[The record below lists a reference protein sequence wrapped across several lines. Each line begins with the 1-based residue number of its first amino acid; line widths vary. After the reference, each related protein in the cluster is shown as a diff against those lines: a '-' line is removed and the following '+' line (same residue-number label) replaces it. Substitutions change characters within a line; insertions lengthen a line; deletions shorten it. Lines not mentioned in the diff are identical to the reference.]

1 MNGELGARTKRQ
13 PTRPGT
19 QPALRRRWKKIAA
32 SVLLVLALGAGLAA
46 AAPPTRPAKARGTTV
61 VPDDFLRRWDPVTI
75 FFDRDRGA
83 AAGGPEDDPTRLVTL
98 TPAHPGAYTWLDAR
112 TLQFKPAEPWPPLR
126 RFTWA
131 VKGGERVRLATL
143 MAPPR
148 ATEPADGREGLDA
161 VEAVTLTFPEPLD
174 PADLA
179 KAVTLELRPLP
190 GIGDEDAR
198 WLNLD
203 DFEIKVMERQTRSAP
218 ATYVLALHQ
227 PIPLGTRVLVHFRLS
242 LDSTDESFSQVSFR
256 TAEPFRAVGF
266 GCRANRYPITPQG
279 SRYTVDQAIRCR
291 SDERAV
297 VVDFSA
303 EVDPAE
309 LDAILGRNLVRLS
322 PSVANLTYEVAGKRL
337 TVGGDFARETE
348 YRVAIEPVTLHDR
361 QRRPLDMHGAS
372 ELYLYFP
379 SEPAYLRW
387 GAAEG
392 LVERHG
398 PQQFPVLG
406 RGNEEL
412 DLRLHPVDP
421 FDPSFWPFPEQ
432 PVVLDESLR
441 PPGPGEEPEPWTSL
455 GTLINPQQLA
465 RQISALGS
473 PPVSTLVDL
482 PLRREGGAARFGLDL
497 AGYLA
502 EVRGEGRP
510 GTYLAGLRRLGKST
524 ERAWVRVQVSDLALT
539 TVEEPDRVV
548 FAVTS
553 LKTGRPIPGARVRVR
568 TRQEKPCFE
577 GTTGADGRLV
587 WTVLPCKDQ
596 VRRIE
601 VVSGDDVLTLD
612 PRRAPDVYRD
622 NHWAESRETWLQW
635 TQYDHDRRGPGAVV
649 LAHLFTERPV
659 YRPEEPVHVKGYL
672 RTREAGRLKP
682 VTGDG
687 FLVIDGPGD
696 LEWRIPLTLGPR
708 GSFYHLFDE
717 EKLPTGSYT
726 ARFEP
731 RHHPRPRSG
740 TVTFRKEAYRLP
752 RFEVQLH
759 GPEHPTLDE
768 AFEVELTATYYAGG
782 QVSERPVRWR
792 VTQFPYTWRPRARK
806 GFYYSSDGRYSR
818 TGRFESRP
826 AIEKEDVTDENG
838 AAKLLLNPALE
849 PTAQPRIYV
858 VEATV
863 VGADDQTVT
872 ATQQL
877 VALPPFLLG
886 LKVPRYL
893 ERAEAIEP
901 EVIVVGPGDELLEG
915 QEVTVR
921 LLHRQWHSHLR
932 ASDFSDGVARYVT
945 DVVDEPVLEEK
956 LSSGAEPVKLRLP
969 IEEAGVY
976 LVEIE
981 SRDRLGRIQVV
992 AVDLYA
998 GGEEPVGWAKPST
1011 QVFEVATDKSEY
1023 RPGETANLVLKS
1035 PFQNAEVLAVVEA
1048 PEGNR
1053 YEWLPVRGGKAA
1065 YAVPVLGTYT
1075 PRLPVHFI
1083 LMRGRLVG
1091 TRPLPGS
1098 STDLGKP
1105 ATMASTA
1112 WVRVKPVDNMVEVK
1126 LEHPGKALPGQTIE
1140 VSIDLR
1146 DPDGAPLAG
1155 EVTLWLVDQAV
1166 LALGKEQRLDP
1177 LPDFITP
1184 VKSHLEVHD
1193 TRGLAFGEM
1202 PFADEPGGG
1211 EGEEGKGVLDRQTVR
1226 RHFQPVPYFNPAI
1239 EVGDDGHARVE
1250 VELPDNLTNFK
1261 LRAKAITPER
1271 FGVAKGHLEVRLPVI
1286 VQPALPR
1293 FVRPGDRFL
1302 AGAIGRIVEGEGGPG
1317 RVEAQFE
1324 GVDLEG
1330 EASRELSWLPERPE
1344 RLTFPVAVPTPP
1356 YDEDGRLSREEVL
1369 FRVAVE
1375 RLSDGAGDAFE
1386 VRLPIRDDRDR
1397 VRLKALGELLP
1408 GKPFKL
1414 PDAEEPVRPGS
1425 LRRTVLVSDQPGLV
1439 GMASGLSFLLQYPY
1453 GCTEQRVS
1461 RARAQLALRA
1471 FRDVLHQEDDDAAI
1485 DRAVNDTLRW
1495 IGQVVQPNGLT
1506 AYWPGSQGYVSLTA
1520 WVVEFLVEAR
1530 DGGYAVDEELFG
1542 TLKGSLAQALRSD
1555 YSHFIDGESWAERVW
1570 ALQALSSAGAFDE
1583 SYGAEL
1589 SRKSQYL
1596 DLEGVAGV
1604 LLAFGRAQHGSLAT
1618 GPLTAELW
1626 DGVVIRLHQGQEIYG
1641 GLQKRRTTRNGL
1653 ILPSETRTLASLVR
1667 ALGRY
1672 EGSDPRFQK
1681 LVDALVHLGRG
1692 DGWGTTNANAA
1703 ALLALTD
1710 VLKPPFSG
1718 TAQQEVEVTL
1728 PGSGGRLRLA
1738 ASSPTA
1744 YFVGTA
1750 TGPGEVRRLGGGER
1764 PLVVRAETS
1773 YFPEADGSQVAP
1785 RRDGFVVERE
1795 LLLQT
1800 TDPPQRID
1808 LTEPGRTVELAVG
1821 DVVEEHVRVVN
1832 PADRFYVAVVIPLAA
1847 GVEPLNPN
1855 LATAPPEARASG
1867 QLTLQPTYVAFLDEK
1882 IAFYYNSLPKGT
1894 YDFYVRTRATVVGS
1908 FIQPP
1913 AKAEMMYDGSV
1924 AGGSAGARIVV
1935 ERPGE

>member
-1 MNGELGARTKRQ
+1 MSLGGARRRRQ
-13 PTRPGT
+13 AK
-19 QPALRRRWKKIAA
+19 PALLLI
-32 SVLLVLALGAGLAA
+32 LTLVLGGGLAA
-46 AAPPTRPAKARGTTV
+46 AAPPATRPAKARGTTL

-75 FFDRDRGA
+75 FFDRDRGPA
-83 AAGGPEDDPTRLVTL
+83 EGGPEDDPARLVTL
-98 TPAHPGAYTWLDAR
+98 SPAHPGAYIWLDAR

-126 RFTWA
+126 RFTWE
-131 VKGGERVRLATL
+131 VQGGERVRLATL
-143 MAPPR
+143 MAPPS
-148 ATEPADGREGLDA
+148 ATVPADGREGLDA

-190 GIGDEDAR
+190 GIGTEEAR
-198 WLNLD
+198 WLNSD
-203 DFEIKVMERQTRSAP
+203 DFDIKVMERQTRSAP
-218 ATYVLALHQ
+218 ASYVLGLHQ
-227 PIPLGTRVLVHFRLS
+227 PIPLGTRVVVHFRLS
-242 LDSTDESFSQVSFR
+242 LDASDESFSQVSFR
-256 TAEPFRAVGF
+256 TAEPFRAVAF
-266 GCRANRYPITPQG
+266 GCLANRYPATPQG
-279 SRYTVDQAIRCR
+279 SRYTVDQAIRCKSDDR
-291 SDERAV
+291 SV

-303 EVDPAE
+303 EPDPEE
-309 LDAILGRNLVRLS
+309 LGAILGRNLVRLT

-337 TVGGDFARETE
+337 TVRGDFARETE
-348 YRVAIEPVTLHDR
+348 YRVAIEPVALHDR
-361 QRRPLDMHGAS
+361 QNRSLDLRAES
-372 ELYLYFP
+372 ELFLYFP
-379 SEPAYLRW
+379 SEPSYLRW
-387 GAAEG
+387 DGGSG
-392 LVERHG
+392 LVERFG

-406 RGNEEL
+406 RGDEEL
-412 DLRLHPVDP
+412 DLRLQPVDP

-432 PVVLDESLR
+432 PVVVDESLR
-441 PPGPGEEPEPWTSL
+441 PPGPGEEPEPWPSL
-455 GTLINPQQLA
+455 ETLIGPRELA

-497 AGYLA
+497 SSYLA
-502 EVRGEGRP
+502 EIRGDGRP

-524 ERAWVRVQVSDLALT
+524 ERSWVRVQVSDLALT
-539 TVEEPDRVV
+539 TVEEPYRVV

-553 LKTGRPIPGARVRVR
+553 LRTGRPVPGASVRVR
-568 TRQEKPCFE
+568 TRKDDVPPGGACFE
-577 GTTGADGRLV
+577 GTTGGDGRLV
-587 WTVLPCKDQ
+587 WNVSPCYSE

-601 VVSGDDVLTLD
+601 VVAGDDVLVLD
-612 PRRAPDVYRD
+612 PRQAPDVYRD
-622 NHWAESRETWLQW
+622 NLWAESQETWLQW
-635 TQYDHDRRGPGAVV
+635 TQGDVAYRGPGAEA

-659 YRPEEPVHVKGYL
+659 YRPEEGVHLKGYL
-672 RTREAGRLKP
+672 RVREQGRLKP
-682 VTGDG
+682 MTGDG

-696 LEWRIPLTLGPR
+696 LEWRIPKTLTLW
-708 GSFYHLFDE
+708 GSFYHFFDE

-726 ARFEP
+726 AHFEMLHDPQP
-731 RHHPRPRSG
+731 RGGR
-740 TVTFRKEAYRLP
+740 VTFRKEAYRLP

-759 GPEHPTLDE
+759 GPDHPTLDE
-768 AFEVELTATYYAGG
+768 AFEVGLTATYYAGG
-782 QVSERPVRWR
+782 PVTERPVRWR

-826 AIEKEDVTDENG
+826 AIEKEDVTDEDG

-849 PTAQPRIYV
+849 PTAQPRTYV

-872 ATQQL
+872 ATEQL

-886 LKVPRYL
+886 LKLPRYL
-893 ERAEAIEP
+893 EKAEAIEP

-921 LLHRQWHSHLR
+921 LLHRQWHSYLR

-945 DVVDEPVLEEK
+945 DVVDEPVREEK
-956 LSSGAEPVKLRLP
+956 VMSGAEPVKLRLP
-969 IEEAGVY
+969 IEQAGVY
-976 LVEIE
+976 VVEVE
-981 SRDRLGRIQVV
+981 SRDRLGRTQVV

-998 GGEEPVGWAKPST
+998 GGEEPVGWSKPST
-1011 QVFEVATDKSEY
+1011 QVFEVAADKSRY

-1035 PFQNAEVLAVVEA
+1035 PFQNAEALAIVEA

-1053 YEWLPVRGGKAA
+1053 YEWLPVRGGKAS

-1083 LMRGRLVG
+1083 LMRGRLEG
-1091 TRPLPGS
+1091 THPLPGS

-1112 WVRVKPVDNMVEVK
+1112 WIDVEPVDNTVEVELK
-1126 LEHPGKALPGQTIE
+1126 YPEKALPGQTIE
-1140 VSIDLR
+1140 VAIDLR
-1146 DPDGAPLAG
+1146 DPDGAALAG

-1166 LALGKEQRLDP
+1166 LALGQEQRLDP

-1184 VKSHLEVHD
+1184 VRSYLEVRD
-1193 TRGLAFGEM
+1193 TRGLAFGDL
-1202 PFADEPGGG
+1202 PFAGEPGGG
-1211 EGEEGKGVLDRQTVR
+1211 EGEEGKGILDRQTVR
-1226 RHFQPVPYFNPAI
+1226 RNFQPVPYFNPAI
-1239 EVGDDGHARVE
+1239 RVGEDGHAVVE

-1261 LRAKAITPER
+1261 LRAKAMTPER

-1293 FVRPGDRFL
+1293 FVRPGDSFL

-1324 GVDLEG
+1324 GVELRG
-1330 EASRELSWLPERPE
+1330 EASRDLSWLPGRPE

-1356 YDEDGRLSREEVL
+1356 YGEDGRLTREEVL
-1369 FRVAVE
+1369 FRVGVE
-1375 RLSDGAGDAFE
+1375 RLADGAGDAFE
-1386 VRLPIRDDRDR
+1386 IRLPIRDDRDR
-1397 VRLKALGELLP
+1397 VRLKVLGELVP
-1408 GKPFKL
+1408 GEPFEL

-1471 FRDVLHQEDDDAAI
+1471 FRDVLHQEGDDAAI
-1485 DRAVNDTLRW
+1485 DRAVQDTLQW
-1495 IGQVVQPNGLT
+1495 IGQVVQPYGLV

-1520 WVVEFLVEAR
+1520 WVVEFLVEAKEA
-1530 DGGYAVDEELFG
+1530 GYPVDEELLG

-1589 SRKSQYL
+1589 SRKSEYL

-1604 LLAFGRAQHGSLAT
+1604 LLAFDRAKNDSPAIR
-1618 GPLTAELW
+1618 PLTNELW
-1626 DGVVIRLHQGQEIYG
+1626 DGVVIRLHQGKEIYG
-1641 GLQKRRTTRNGL
+1641 GLQTRRTSRNGL
-1653 ILPSETRTLASLVR
+1653 ILPSETRTLSSIVR
-1667 ALGRY
+1667 SLGRY
-1672 EGSDPRFQK
+1672 EPADPRYQK
-1681 LVDALVHLGRG
+1681 LIDALVHLGRG

-1710 VLKPPFSG
+1710 VLKPPFAGSE
-1718 TAQQEVEVTL
+1718 AQEVEVKL
-1728 PGSGGRLRLA
+1728 AGGVRKLGLGP
-1738 ASSPTA
+1738 SSPTGYVVA
-1744 YFVGTA
+1744 TA
-1750 TGPGEVRRLGGGER
+1750 PGPGEVRRLGGGDR
-1764 PLVVRAETS
+1764 PLVVRAEAS
-1773 YFPEADGSQVAP
+1773 YLPAADGSQAP
-1785 RRDGFVVERE
+1785 ARRDGFVVERE
-1795 LLLQT
+1795 LLLQK

-1808 LTEPGRTVELAVG
+1808 LAEPGRTVELMVG

-1832 PADRFYVAVVIPLAA
+1832 PADRYYVAVVIPLAA

-1855 LATAPPEARASG
+1855 LATAPPEARPTG
-1867 QLTLQPTYVAFLDEK
+1867 ELTLAPTYVAFLDDQ

-1894 YDFYVRTRATVVGS
+1894 YDFYVRTRASVEGS
-1908 FIQPP
+1908 FIQPA

-1924 AGGSAGARIVV
+1924 VGGSAGARIVV
-1935 ERPGE
+1935 DRPGE